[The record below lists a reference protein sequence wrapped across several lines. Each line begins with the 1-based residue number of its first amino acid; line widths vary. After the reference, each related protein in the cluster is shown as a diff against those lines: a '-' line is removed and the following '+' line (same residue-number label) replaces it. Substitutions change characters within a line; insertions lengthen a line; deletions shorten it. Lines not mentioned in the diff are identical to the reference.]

1 MNDRDICVYLSP
13 DNIRLLRQALTT
25 APGTGSP
32 DPDTDP
38 NADYRWLDGYLAEE
52 LATHVGYERL
62 HSQGRQTAWDIP
74 PAAYDT
80 PGEVTPVTV
89 AAAGRLGMPP
99 VVLEHVQAVWCE
111 EAARESR
118 ERRTGLCGS
127 RTRTPG
133 RGVVVC
139 GDPTG
144 DVLWSDAGAVD
155 QDAGPDA

>member
-1 MNDRDICVYLSP
+1 M
-13 DNIRLLRQALTT
+13 
-25 APGTGSP
+25 
-32 DPDTDP
+32 
-38 NADYRWLDGYLAEE
+38 
-52 LATHVGYERL
+52 
-62 HSQGRQTAWDIP
+62 
-74 PAAYDT
+74 
-80 PGEVTPVTV
+80 

-139 GDPTG
+139 GDPAGHTGVHRDPTG